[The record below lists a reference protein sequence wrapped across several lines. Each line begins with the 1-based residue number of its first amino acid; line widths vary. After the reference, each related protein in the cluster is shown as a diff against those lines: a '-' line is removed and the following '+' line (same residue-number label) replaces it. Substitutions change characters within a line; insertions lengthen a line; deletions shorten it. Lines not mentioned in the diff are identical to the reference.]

1 MRGGVLPL
9 RTDEVPVVEDEGGTR
24 MHANGATAGRHDG
37 RSTLWFAIACLVVIS
52 SLILAAHRMGGD
64 RRDCPTCPEMVPIS
78 GGAFRMGDETSRAN
92 PEERPVHLVEVPGFA
107 MSKYEVTFA
116 EWDACVAAGACSD
129 EIFDQEWGRGRRP
142 VVNVGWDEA
151 QTYVQWLSKITHR
164 IYRLPSE
171 AQWEYA
177 ARAGAQTRYS
187 WGDDMLPG
195 RAVCYSECGEEADKS
210 AVVGSTAPNA
220 FGLHDLHGNV
230 WEWVEDCWNDTYDSA
245 PADGSARND
254 GDCERRVVRGGGWL
268 NYASELR
275 SAVRMAQP
283 TSIHFS
289 SLGFRVVRID

>member
-1 MRGGVLPL
+1 MNP
-9 RTDEVPVVEDEGGTR
+9 
-24 MHANGATAGRHDG
+24 NGLAAEASDS
-37 RSTLWFAIACLVVIS
+37 RSTVRLAVACLFVIS
-52 SLILAAHRMGGD
+52 CLIVGAHLMGGD

-78 GGAFRMGDETSRAN
+78 GGAFRMGDETSVAN
-92 PEERPVHLVEVPGFA
+92 PEERPVHRVDVPPFA
-107 MSKYEVTFA
+107 MSQHEVTFA
-116 EWDACVAAGACSD
+116 EWDACVAARACSD
-129 EIFDQEWGRGRRP
+129 EIFDQEWGRGDRP

-151 QTYVQWLSKITHR
+151 QVYVRWLSQTTHKN
-164 IYRLPSE
+164 YRLPSE

-195 RAVCYSECGEEADKS
+195 KAVCYSQCGEDADKTS
-210 AVVGSTAPNA
+210 VVGNTQPNA
-220 FGLHDLHGNV
+220 FGLYDLHGNV
-230 WEWVEDCWNDTYDSA
+230 WEWVQDCWNETYDSA
-245 PADGSARND
+245 PGDGSARTD

-289 SLGFRVVRID
+289 SLGFRVVRVD